1 MKRNIPIIGFIIGA
15 LVPLLG
21 YFIVYLIFRNGGQ
34 SLESFTTAYWSNNKT
49 FAKIMTL
56 SILANLVPF
65 VYCNFKRYDYV
76 SRGIFIAT
84 MLYVV
89 FIVLLMFVW

>member
-1 MKRNIPIIGFIIGA
+1 MRRDIPIVGFIVGA

-21 YFIVYLIFRNGGQ
+21 FLVVYFIFRGGSQ
-34 SLESFTTAYWSNNKT
+34 SLENFITNYWKDNRT
-49 FAKIMTL
+49 FAKLMTL
-56 SILANLVPF
+56 SLLANLIPF
-65 VYCNFKRYDYV
+65 VYCNSKRYDYI

-89 FIVLLMFVW
+89 LIVLLMFVW

>member
-1 MKRNIPIIGFIIGA
+1 MRRDVPIIGFIIGA

-21 YFIVYLIFRNGGQ
+21 FLIVYFIFRAGSQ
-34 SLESFTTAYWSNNKT
+34 SIESFVSNYWKDNRT
-49 FAKIMTL
+49 FAKLMTL
-56 SILANLVPF
+56 SLLANLAPF
-65 VYCNFKRYDYV
+65 VYCNSKRYDYI

>member
-1 MKRNIPIIGFIIGA
+1 MKRNVPIIGFVIGA
-15 LVPLLG
+15 IVPLLG
-21 YFIVYLIFRNGGQ
+21 FLVVYLKITGGNQ
-34 SLESFTTAYWSNNKT
+34 SLESFVSACWANNKN
-49 FAKIMTL
+49 FAKLMTL
-56 SILANLVPF
+56 SILANLIPF
-65 VYCNFKRYDYV
+65 VYCNFKRYDYI